1 MTFSLPGFSG
11 VRRVGIELTGSF
23 TATVNAEMA
32 VGAVEETITVSG
44 ESPVVDVSN
53 TIQQRVIDRDT
64 IDLIPA
70 GRDIYNMAA
79 ATIPGVTATQRDVG
93 GVNPERTT
101 TPGSIAIHGSI
112 SGDQQLFQNGISM
125 MAAASSSFGL
135 GGQHNNAGT
144 QEVTFDTSA
153 GSAEFSTG
161 GVRINVVPRD
171 GGNSMSGVLYYRFT
185 NNALSGNNL
194 TEDLIARGLRNPNA
208 VKANQEFNPGFGGP
222 IRRDK
227 VWFYLSYRFTQD
239 DSYVAGMYY
248 NKNENNPNVWNY
260 EADTGPSGGAP
271 EHGEGR

>member
-1 MTFSLPGFSG
+1 MRRSVRYALAAFAVLVITPVAALAQTQASITGVVKDASGAVLPGVTVEAASPALIEKVRAVVTDGTGQYRIEALRPGVYTVTFSLAGFSV
-11 VRRVGIELTGSF
+11 VRRVGIELAGSF

-32 VGAVEETITVSG
+32 LGSLEETITVTG
-44 ESPVVDVSN
+44 ETPVVDVSN

-101 TPGSIAIHGSI
+101 TPGSVAIHGSI

-125 MAAASSSFGL
+125 MATASSSFGL

-153 GSAEFSTG
+153 GSAEYSTG

-171 GGNSMSGVLYYRFT
+171 GGNAYSGVLYYRFT
-185 NNALSGNNL
+185 NHSLSGS
-194 TEDLIARGLRNPNA
+194 T
-208 VKANQEFNPGFGGP
+208 
-222 IRRDK
+222 
-227 VWFYLSYRFTQD
+227 
-239 DSYVAGMYY
+239 
-248 NKNENNPNVWNY
+248 
-260 EADTGPSGGAP
+260 
-271 EHGEGR
+271 